1 MKTYILI
8 VVLFISAIVYAQ
20 SDVTIKGRVLD
31 RETGQ
36 GLPGTNILLEGTFLG
51 GLSDVDGRF
60 QIVHVPEGRYVIRA
74 SYIGYASKSVPLL
87 VERSKAN
94 VVEILLEPSA
104 IQLNQVVIT
113 GSRQPETLAKA
124 AASINVLG
132 KEDIQ
137 RRNLF
142 RLDEALQ
149 NVPGLA
155 IVGESVNIRGGAGY
169 NRLGGSRSLVLLDE
183 VPILTSDLGAAN
195 WNILPI
201 TEIEHIE
208 VLKGAASSLYGSGA
222 LSGVVNVLTK
232 QPSRNWS
239 AAIRQS
245 GGLYDEPSVAAWKWT
260 DKPLYFY
267 RTDASLSRSYGSIG
281 VRLAVSHHRST
292 GDRENGYFSRWYGT
306 AKVTGSLPAKTTFTL
321 FTTYSHEDREL
332 FLQWLEQN
340 RALNVPTTER
350 GNGFAMNGIISYAV
364 LQKMFTPTLSG
375 KLRASY
381 NQQLVGVPFNIAN
394 AFTPALGLSAEW
406 QMNWKPHAAH
416 SVSFGVDYKHDLVE
430 SLYYGKRS
438 AHGVS
443 PYIQEIWKLS
453 ELVQVNA
460 GVRYDTY
467 TLVGDSLETQWSPK
481 IGASYQPVFGT
492 ILHGSFG
499 RGFRA
504 ATVVERFISAGSKDF
519 RALPNPDLQPE
530 RSTLADLGVRQQIG
544 RMLYLEVTAFYN
556 RYNNLIEPT
565 LASDLTA
572 QFLNYPQ
579 ARVQGIE
586 TEARLSLW
594 QDRLVLQTAGTWM
607 DPVELASKEPL
618 LYRPRFVGH
627 ISPSLQLRRW
637 NVAVDY
643 RYVSRLQRVAVYPLD
658 ERVPSHVWDVHVQYA
673 WPQVNVQFD
682 IRNALNYNYTVSE
695 RVLGEIR
702 NYVLTVSHGL

>member
-1 MKTYILI
+1 MNKYITAALLLMAALLYGQAGEM
-8 VVLFISAIVYAQ
+8 VQ
-20 SDVTIKGRVLD
+20 GRVVD
-31 RETGQ
+31 KETGK
-36 GLPGTNILLEGTFLG
+36 GLPGTNVLLEGTFLG
-51 GLSDVDGRF
+51 ALTDVDGRF
-60 QIVHVPEGRYVIRA
+60 QIAHVPAGSYTIRA
-74 SYIGYASKSVPLL
+74 SYVGYSSRSMAVL
-87 VERSKAN
+87 VEPARGA
-94 VVEILLEPSA
+94 VIEMMLEPSA

-113 GSRQPETLAKA
+113 GSRQPESLARA
-124 AASINVLG
+124 AASINVLARQ
-132 KEDIQ
+132 EIQ

-142 RLDEALQ
+142 KLDEALQ

-155 IVGESVNIRGGAGY
+155 IVGDNVNIRGGAGY

-222 LSGVVNVLTK
+222 ISGVINVLTK

-239 AAIRQS
+239 AMVRQS
-245 GGLYDEPSVAAWKWT
+245 GGLYDEPSVKEWKWT
-260 DKPLYFY
+260 DEPLYFY
-267 RTDASLSRSYGSIG
+267 RTDASVSRSFNTIG

-306 AKVTGSLPAKTTFTL
+306 AKVTGTLPAQTTFTL
-321 FTTYSHEDREL
+321 FTTYSHEEREL

-340 RALNVPTTER
+340 RALNVPSTEQ
-350 GNGFAMNGIISYAV
+350 GNRFSMNGIVSYVV
-364 LQKMFTPTLSG
+364 LQKLFSPTWST

-381 NQQLVGVPFNIAN
+381 NQQLVGLPFNISS

-406 QMNWKPHAAH
+406 QNNWKPHPAH

-443 PYIQEIWKLS
+443 PYVQEIWKLS

-460 GVRYDTY
+460 GLRYDTY

-492 ILHGSFG
+492 IIHGSYG

-530 RSTLADLGVRQQIG
+530 RSTLADLGVRQQFG
-544 RMLYLEVTAFYN
+544 NSVYLEVTAFYN
-556 RYNNLIEPT
+556 RYSHLIEPT

-572 QFLNYPQ
+572 QFLNYPK
-579 ARVQGIE
+579 ARIQGVE
-586 TEARLSLW
+586 TEARWSLW
-594 QDRLVLQTAGTWM
+594 RERLIIQAAGTWM
-607 DPVELASKEPL
+607 DAMELDSRAPL
-618 LYRPRFVGH
+618 FYRPRFVGH
-627 ISPSLQLRRW
+627 FSPSLQWQRW
-637 NVAVDY
+637 NVSVDY

-658 ERVPSHVWDVHVQYA
+658 ERVPMKVWDVHVQYA
-673 WPQVNVQFD
+673 WPGLQIQLD

-702 NYVLTVSHGL
+702 NFVLTVSHGL